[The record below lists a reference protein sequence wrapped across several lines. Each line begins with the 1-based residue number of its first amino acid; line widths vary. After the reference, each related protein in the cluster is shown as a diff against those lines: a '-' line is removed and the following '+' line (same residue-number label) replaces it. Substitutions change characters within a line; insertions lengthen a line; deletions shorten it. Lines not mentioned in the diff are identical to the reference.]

1 MYMFYFLPP
10 HNLIHSFTRES
21 NTDLMS
27 TYSMPSNE
35 QIGHWFKELT
45 ANSWELESCLFPFIF
60 LPSFNLPKNLL
71 CCIPHAFRADEWMH
85 WFALV
90 TNTQH
95 RSARKGYHSPVKFYV
110 EKLLMMPSGPV
121 SFRGENELLRQ
132 TCRSCKP
139 FVIRKWSMQQGK
151 LAKLKDSVALM
162 MGWYYQWKSKLPTSW
177 ISSSSQW
184 ALLADN
190 HRVLR
195 N

>member
-1 MYMFYFLPP
+1 
-10 HNLIHSFTRES
+10 
-21 NTDLMS
+21 
-27 TYSMPSNE
+27 MPSKD
-35 QIGHWFKELT
+35 QGRSLLQGAQSKW
-45 ANSWELESCLFPFIF
+45 NSVFSIF
-60 LPSFNLPKNLL
+60 GVPLPAVAPKTYY
-71 CCIPHAFRADEWMH
+71 AFRFDEWMH

-95 RSARKGYHSPVKFYV
+95 LRAGKGCQSPVKFYV

-121 SFRGENELLRQ
+121 SFWGENELLRQ

-162 MGWYYQWKSKLPTSW
+162 KGWYYQWKSNLPTSW
-177 ISSSSQW
+177 IISSSQW
-184 ALLADN
+184 ALLAEN
-190 HRVLR
+190 HRTLR